1 MAMADDR
8 RNDEI
13 RGMVADPRTGFVGVP
28 DGGIGAGAENHS
40 RKSMEIRRIFSH

>member
-1 MAMADDR
+1 MENNVTATVDNR

-28 DGGIGAGAENHS
+28 DGVVGAGAVGILQE
-40 RKSMEIRRIFSH
+40 